1 VVLPHLRS
9 LTKPGGHLVLV
20 DITDPGDWRSLD
32 WHIHEAF
39 ADAEESY
46 RSRSRDSDV
55 AADVVRLRLHPAWLE
70 HVTTNIPL
78 TTDQLHQQYEA
89 VFPGVEFAALHM
101 EVTAAHWRA
110 PS

>member
-1 VVLPHLRS
+1 
-9 LTKPGGHLVLV
+9 
-20 DITDPGDWRSLD
+20 
-32 WHIHEAF
+32 
-39 ADAEESY
+39 
-46 RSRSRDSDV
+46 V

-89 VFPGVEFAALHM
+89 VFPGVEFAALHK